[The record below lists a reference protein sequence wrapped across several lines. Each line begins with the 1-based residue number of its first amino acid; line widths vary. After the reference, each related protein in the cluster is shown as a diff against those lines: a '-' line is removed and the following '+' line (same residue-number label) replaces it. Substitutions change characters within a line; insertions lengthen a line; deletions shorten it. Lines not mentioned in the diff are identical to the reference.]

1 LKKEKIVAAVIVF
14 LVTYALFSLA
24 GVLFPVDREW
34 YESLNKPDWT
44 PSGRLIGTIWSVL
57 FAFISLAAA
66 LVYATY
72 DLRKAAAPFWIMLI
86 INYLFNQAFS
96 YFQFTEKNVL
106 AASAD
111 SFFVAL
117 TALALALITLRI
129 HKRAALLLV
138 PYVLWSF
145 FATYLAFA
153 IYGMNH

>member
-1 LKKEKIVAAVIVF
+1 MFIA
-14 LVTYALFSLA
+14 TYALFSLA

-96 YFQFTEKNVL
+96 YFQFTEKRTCCRGRL
-106 AASAD
+106 L
-111 SFFVAL
+111 FVAL

-145 FATYLAFA
+145 FATYLAFT

>member
-1 LKKEKIVAAVIVF
+1 MKKGKIVTAVIVF
-14 LVTYALFSLA
+14 LVIYALFSLA
-24 GVLFPVDREW
+24 GILFPVDREW

-44 PSGRLIGTIWSVL
+44 PSGRLIGTVWSVL

-66 LVYATY
+66 LVYAAY
-72 DLRKAAAPFWIMLI
+72 DMRKAAAPFWIMLI
-86 INYLFNQAFS
+86 INYVFNQAFS

-106 AASAD
+106 AAAAD
-111 SFFVAL
+111 SFFVAM

-145 FATYLAFA
+145 FATYLAFT

>member
-1 LKKEKIVAAVIVF
+1 MRRKKLATAVIVF
-14 LVTYALFSLA
+14 IATYALFSLA

-66 LVYATY
+66 LVYAAY
-72 DLRKAAAPFWIMLI
+72 DLRKAAASFWIMLI

-106 AASAD
+106 AAAAD
-111 SFFVAL
+111 SFFVAM
-117 TALALALITLRI
+117 TALALALITRRI
-129 HKRAALLLV
+129 HKTAAILLV

-145 FATYLAFA
+145 FATYLAFT

>member
-1 LKKEKIVAAVIVF
+1 MKKEKIVTAVIVF

-57 FAFISLAAA
+57 FAFISLSAA

-72 DLRKAAAPFWIMLI
+72 DLRKAAAPFWITLI

-96 YFQFTEKNVL
+96 YFQFTQKNLL
-106 AASAD
+106 AAAVD
-111 SFFVAL
+111 SFFVAI
-117 TALALALITLRI
+117 TALSLTFIAWRI
-129 HKRAALLLV
+129 HKTAAILFI

-145 FATYLAFA
+145 FATYLAFT

>member
-1 LKKEKIVAAVIVF
+1 MRRKKFVTSVIVF
-14 LVTYALFSLA
+14 IATYALFSLA

-34 YESLNKPDWT
+34 YEPLNKPDWT
-44 PSGRLIGTIWSVL
+44 PSGRLIGTVWSVL
-57 FAFISLAAA
+57 FAFISLSAA

-72 DLRKAAAPFWIMLI
+72 DLRKTAAPFWITLI

-96 YFQFTEKNVL
+96 YFQFTQKNLLAAAVDSFLVAITALVL
-106 AASAD
+106 AFNAR
-111 SFFVAL
+111 
-117 TALALALITLRI
+117 RI
-129 HKRAALLLV
+129 HKTAAILLI

>member
-1 LKKEKIVAAVIVF
+1 MRRKKLVTAVIVF
-14 LVTYALFSLA
+14 IATYALFSLA

-66 LVYATY
+66 LVYAAY

-86 INYLFNQAFS
+86 INYMFNQAFS

-106 AASAD
+106 AAAAD
-111 SFFVAL
+111 SFLVAMS
-117 TALALALITLRI
+117 ALALAIIARRI
-129 HKRAALLLV
+129 HKTAAFLLV

-145 FATYLAFA
+145 FATYLAFT